1 MAVFRIEKTRD
12 YTVMSNHHLRNE
24 NLSLKSK
31 GLLSM
36 MLSLPENWNYTT
48 RGLASICKEGTDS
61 IGSALKE
68 LERAGYIVRNRL
80 RDEKGKIVDVEYVIY
95 ETPHLPENDDPHTP
109 LPDTAYPDTENP
121 DMDNP
126 CPDNTA
132 QLNKDI
138 PITQKSINDLSST
151 DSIPFPFTP
160 SRAEERQP
168 SAVEKK
174 RSEAVTQS
182 TVEIYQ
188 EIIRDN
194 IEYDHL
200 VQHRSIDRD
209 MLDEIVDLILE
220 TVCTARKTIRVA
232 GDEYPAELV
241 KAKFLKLNCE
251 HIEFVIDCMRENTTE
266 VRNIK
271 KYLLAVLFNAPST
284 IGSYYTAKVNHDLY
298 SGG

>member
-1 MAVFRIEKTRD
+1 
-12 YTVMSNHHLRNE
+12 
-24 NLSLKSK
+24 
-31 GLLSM
+31 
-36 MLSLPENWNYTT
+36 
-48 RGLASICKEGTDS
+48 
-61 IGSALKE
+61 
-68 LERAGYIVRNRL
+68 
-80 RDEKGKIVDVEYVIY
+80 
-95 ETPHLPENDDPHTP
+95 
-109 LPDTAYPDTENP
+109 
-121 DMDNP
+121 MDNP
-126 CPDNTA
+126 GLDNTA

-160 SRAEERQP
+160 SQVGGQQP
-168 SAVEKK
+168 SAVERK

-194 IEYDHL
+194 IEYNHL
-200 VQHRSIDRD
+200 IQHRSIDRD

-241 KAKFLKLNCE
+241 KAKVLKLNCE
-251 HIEFVIDCMRENTTE
+251 HIEFVMDCMRENTTE

-298 SGG
+298 GGG